1 MLLKCCTQYVSK
13 FGKLS
18 KGHKNGKDQFSSN
31 PKEEKCQKMFEH
43 LGQEGCAHFTC
54 LQGYAQNP
62 SS

>member
-18 KGHKNGKDQFSSN
+18 KGHKSGKDQFSFN
-31 PKEEKCQKMFEH
+31 PKEEKCQKMFK
-43 LGQEGCAHFTC
+43 LLYSCAHFTC